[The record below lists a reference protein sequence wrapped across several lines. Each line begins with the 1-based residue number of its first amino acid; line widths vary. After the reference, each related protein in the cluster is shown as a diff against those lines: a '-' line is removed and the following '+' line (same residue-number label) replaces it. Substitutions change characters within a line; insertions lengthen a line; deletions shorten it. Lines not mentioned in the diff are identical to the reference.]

1 MDMSIFILKKKHN
14 AKKCPRNVRKTS
26 LLIIIFIPLIFC
38 CTKENKYPVVTTLA
52 GSGTMGSIDG
62 KKTEATF
69 SYMMGLAVDEKG
81 NVYVADSHN
90 NLIRKIDANGMVST
104 LAGNGMPGF
113 ADGKG
118 IRASFFNPEGVAVD
132 KWGNVYV
139 SDTHNNLIRKINPDG
154 LVTTIAGRSPDE
166 KKTNTY
172 AYVKFDNPAGI
183 AVDTIGNIYIADWGN
198 DLIRKISVD
207 GKVTDLAGN
216 GNPGAI
222 DGVGSSSSF
231 YLPGGIAVDDNGNV
245 YVSDT
250 YNNKIRK
257 ISSNGTVTTIAGKK
271 IKGSNDGRDTSAS
284 FSHPAGI
291 AVDKAGNIYVADVR
305 NNKIRKINPDGVVTT
320 FAGTG
325 LRGALNGPAINASFY
340 NPYGV
345 AVDKNGIV
353 YVADYQNNLIRK
365 ISY

>member
-1 MDMSIFILKKKHN
+1 MIFAQLNIFQHPH
-14 AKKCPRNVRKTS
+14 CMRKTS
-26 LLIIIFIPLIFC
+26 LLLIISIPLFFGC
-38 CTKENKYPVVTTLA
+38 NKKNKYPEVTTFA
-52 GSGTMGSIDG
+52 GSGAMGSING
-62 KKTEATF
+62 KKTEASF

-81 NVYVADSHN
+81 NIYVADSHN
-90 NLIRKIDANGMVST
+90 NLIRKIDAAGIVST
-104 LAGNGMPGF
+104 LAGNGTTGF
-113 ADGKG
+113 ADGTG
-118 IRASFFNPEGVAVD
+118 TNASFFNPAGLAVD
-132 KWGNVYV
+132 KLGNVYV
-139 SDTHNNLIRKINPDG
+139 ADTHNNLIRKINPDG
-154 LVTTIAGRSPDE
+154 LVSTIAGRSPDGS
-166 KKTNTY
+166 KSNAY
-172 AYVKFDNPAGI
+172 PYVKLDNPSGI
-183 AVDTIGNIYIADWGN
+183 AIDTIGNIYVADAGN
-198 DLIRKISVD
+198 DLIRKISFD

-231 YLPGGIAVDDNGNV
+231 YLPGGIAVDDKGNV

-257 ISSNGTVTTIAGKK
+257 INAGGVVTTIAGNK
-271 IKGSNDGRDTSAS
+271 IKGSNDGKDTSAS

-291 AVDKAGNIYVADVR
+291 AVDKTGNIYVADVR
-305 NNKIRKINPDGVVTT
+305 NNKIRKINPDGTVTT

-325 LRGALNGPAINASFY
+325 LRGALNGPAMNASFY

-345 AVDKNGIV
+345 AVDKDGIV

>member
-1 MDMSIFILKKKHN
+1 MRKILL
-14 AKKCPRNVRKTS
+14 
-26 LLIIIFIPLIFC
+26 LLIISLPLIFDC
-38 CTKENKYPVVTTLA
+38 NKKDRYPVVTTLA
-52 GSGTMGSIDG
+52 GSGAMGSING

-90 NLIRKIDANGMVST
+90 NLIRKIDASGIVST

-118 IRASFFNPEGVAVD
+118 TSASFFNPAGVAVD
-132 KWGNVYV
+132 KLGNVYV
-139 SDTHNNLIRKINPDG
+139 ADTHNSLIRKINSDG
-154 LVTTIAGRSPDE
+154 LVTTIAGRSPDGI
-166 KKTNTY
+166 KSNTY
-172 AYVKFDNPAGI
+172 PYVKLDNPAGI
-183 AVDTIGNIYIADWGN
+183 AVDTIGNIYVADWGN

-231 YLPGGIAVDDNGNV
+231 YLPGGIAVDDKGNV

-257 ISSNGTVTTIAGKK
+257 ISPGGAVTTVAGNK
-271 IKGSNDGRDTSAS
+271 IKGSNDGKDTSAS

-291 AVDKAGNIYVADVR
+291 AVDKTGNIYVADVR
-305 NNKIRKINPDGVVTT
+305 NNKIRKINPDGVVIT

-325 LRGALNGPAINASFY
+325 LRGASNGPAINASFY

-345 AVDKNGIV
+345 AVDKDGIV